1 MTDAAAF
8 TAQWDQYEADALAAV
23 RTAVTMLAKLIEGGF
38 STDVAQTM
46 VSRWWADMY
55 GVAES
60 DDWEE
65 VE

>member
-1 MTDAAAF
+1 MTQPAAL

-23 RTAVTMLAKLIEGGF
+23 RTAVTMLARLVEGGF
-38 STDVAQTM
+38 GIDLAQAM

-55 GVAES
+55 GAVES